1 MASCLRTL
9 AEVWGVRR
17 KDLAESSVFAKDSQE
32 MKGTDVQTDV
42 PPGVGCWATAFI
54 LPVDLRHP
62 CGRRMQYGSR
72 GAVREGALRQ

>member
-32 MKGTDVQTDV
+32 MKGTDVQADA
-42 PPGVGCWATAFI
+42 PGGGMLGHGVYSARGSQAS
-54 LPVDLRHP
+54 LR
-62 CGRRMQYGSR
+62 
-72 GAVREGALRQ
+72 